1 AVSVTSAVNDP
12 NLADNAASDTTTVLE
27 AAALSVTKDDGLATV
42 AAGTGGH
49 AYTIT
54 VTNGG
59 PSDADSL
66 VLDDSVPP
74 AFSAGA
80 PSADLA
86 GDCTGSVGNTV
97 HCSLPASLAPGATW
111 TITLP
116 YSVGSAVPAQTVANT
131 ATATSAENP
140 LGVAATDLT
149 DVAPTADLALSATDG
164 VATVTAGDGLPY
176 GYLLTVSN
184 PGPSDATAISLAVS
198 WPVGFSQG
206 ALVPSQGSCS
216 LLGAGP
222 DFSCALGTLGP
233 GGTATVSVAYSVP
246 PSTPGGPQTLTAS
259 VTSAVSDPDLA
270 NNSASDTTTV
280 LEAAAPTPTPTGSG
294 ALPTLPASDAWL
306 GGASGGGAALPLA
319 VLLLLLLAGGAVR
332 IARRIE
338 R

>member
-1 AVSVTSAVNDP
+1 VNDP

-59 PSDADSL
+59 PSDADSV
-66 VLDDSVPP
+66 VLDDTVPP
-74 AFSAGA
+74 AFSAGT

-86 GDCTGSVGNTV
+86 GDCTGSVGNTI
-97 HCSLPASLAPGATW
+97 HCSLPASLAPGASW
-111 TITLP
+111 TITVP
-116 YSVGSAVPAQTVANT
+116 YSVGPAVPAQTVANT

-149 DVAPTADLALSATDG
+149 DVTPSA
-164 VATVTAGDGLPY
+164 
-176 GYLLTVSN
+176 
-184 PGPSDATAISLAVS
+184 
-198 WPVGFSQG
+198 
-206 ALVPSQGSCS
+206 
-216 LLGAGP
+216 
-222 DFSCALGTLGP
+222 
-233 GGTATVSVAYSVP
+233 
-246 PSTPGGPQTLTAS
+246 
-259 VTSAVSDPDLA
+259 
-270 NNSASDTTTV
+270 
-280 LEAAAPTPTPTGSG
+280 TGSG

-319 VLLLLLLAGGAVR
+319 ALLLLLLAGDAIH